1 MKNVTLP
8 FSASRLQTPPDRKSA
23 RRQRNA
29 ALAGAWERLA
39 PRLAHSAK
47 QARRHFTVRSSD
59 MPCAPGPTGVTMR
72 TAYQIDDACAPVPGE
87 PTRIRLI
94 DAPAGAQVM
103 LPIDTDADSAWLVL
117 DGEIDIGDVTCGKYD
132 YQERLAGEPSVALAT
147 RHGARVMLR
156 ESIPRPR
163 SPNSANAVN
172 TTRAGQTAWEVL
184 ADGVSRRLLAP
195 PRGSAAA
202 YFVQLAAGASAPAH
216 RHGHAEECLVL
227 EGEMYLDDIL
237 LFGGDFQLAHAGG
250 QHTEA
255 SSDSGVLLLVHGDLD
270 LDVMDT
276 GQQ

>member
-8 FSASRLQTPPDRKSA
+8 LSASPRQTAANRESA
-23 RRQRNA
+23 GRQRSA
-29 ALAGAWERLA
+29 ALVGAWERLA

-47 QARRHFTVRSSD
+47 QARRHLTVRSAD
-59 MPCAPGPTGVTMR
+59 MPNEPGLTGVTMR
-72 TAYQIDDACAPVPGE
+72 TVYQISDASAPVPGA

-94 DAPAGAQVM
+94 DAPAGSQVVVT
-103 LPIDTDADSAWLVL
+103 IDADVASAWLVL
-117 DGEIDIGDVTCGKYD
+117 EGQIDIGGVICTKYD
-132 YQERLAGEPSVALAT
+132 YQERLAGERNVTLAT
-147 RHGARVMLR
+147 LHGARVMLR
-156 ESIPRPR
+156 ESIPCPR
-163 SPNSANAVN
+163 QSSNASLVN
-172 TTRAGQTAWEVL
+172 TTRAGQLAWEVL

-195 PRGSAAA
+195 PQGSAAA

-255 SSDSGVLLLVHGDLD
+255 SSDCGVLLLVHGDLD
-270 LDVMDT
+270 LDVMDME
-276 GQQ
+276 QQ